1 MGIFYKAA
9 TTREK
14 KMFTSIKLIS
24 TFNLIFVF
32 VTGWKEN
39 RVGYLGFEFLL
50 SFFALVGYETLTN
63 VKCSPKMLGFLPL
76 N

>member
-32 VTGWKEN
+32 VIGWKEN
-39 RVGYLGFEFLL
+39 RVGHLGFEFLL
-50 SFFALVGYETLTN
+50 SF
-63 VKCSPKMLGFLPL
+63 LPW
-76 N
+76 